1 MSKDV
6 VQAKDL
12 RDTEIDSQRFIRL
25 LSKRQQA
32 SEEKKEL
39 EATLAE
45 LNEEIKSWMLDA
57 GEKAVVADDWRV
69 TVVQSTQSTISKE
82 RLLELGVSA
91 KIITKAT
98 KTTPKEYIQVTE
110 AK

>member
-1 MSKDV
+1 MSDAKV
-6 VQAKDL
+6 HAKDL
-12 RDTEIDSQRFIRL
+12 RDTGINAQRFIRL
-25 LSKRQQA
+25 LSRRQQA
-32 SEEKKEL
+32 SEEKKIL
-39 EATLAE
+39 ETSLSE